1 MTHPNLAWKHK
12 GKQKTSYMTING
24 RLEFRRTVFW
34 NAQLGTAVPL
44 DILLGVTTGKFSPGV
59 REMCCRE
66 SLNCAFT
73 PAGKNLKRTAQLAI
87 SSFAIRTIVESQGRH
102 VLFQQAGGQ
111 VRPDFT
117 ADDCADKTVITGA
130 DGVMVPLVTEGQ
142 KHKRRETEKRKRGEQ
157 GRKST
162 ARHGRPRRGSDG
174 PYKEFKVVAFYSKD
188 KKHQYAI
195 GTSGNHKKLGRL
207 MRREAARIK
216 LTQAEVK
223 YSIADGAGWILK
235 QYNQQLPMLDENIV
249 DYYHLQEHVTE
260 TSQKLFGEG
269 TAESVAWREKIMG
282 VVWKQ
287 GSLVMLDRLGEL
299 LKALRSPAKRQ
310 ALKALRKYVGSRV
323 AMTDYPSFR
332 AEGYD
337 CGSGPTESV
346 CGRLTQRLKGSG
358 MRWDI
363 SNAEG
368 MMALASIYYS
378 GQWDTYWKQLR
389 KAS

>member
-1 MTHPNLAWKHK
+1 MAWKHK
-12 GKQKTSYMTING
+12 GRQKTSYMTING
-24 RLEFRRTVFW
+24 RLEFCRTVFW
-34 NAQLGTAVPL
+34 SVQFGTAVPL
-44 DILLGVTTGKFSPGV
+44 DILLGITTSKFSPGV

-66 SLNCAFT
+66 SLNCAFV
-73 PAGKNLKRTAQLAI
+73 PAGKNLKRTAQLDI
-87 SSFAIRTIVESQGRH
+87 SSFAIRTLVESQGRC
-102 VLFQQAGGQ
+102 VLSQQATGQ

-117 ADDCADKTVITGA
+117 ADDCVDKTVIAGV

-142 KHKRRETEKRKRGEQ
+142 KGKRRETEKRKRREQ

-162 ARHGRPRRGSDG
+162 ARQGRPRRGSDG

-195 GTSGNHKKLGRL
+195 GTSGNHEKLGRL

-216 LTQAEVK
+216 LTRAEVK
-223 YSIADGAGWILK
+223 YSVTDGATWIL
-235 QYNQQLPMLDENIV
+235 NQCNLQLPMLDDNLL
-249 DYYHLQEHVTE
+249 DYYHMQDYVTE
-260 TSQKLFGEG
+260 TSHKLFGEG
-269 TAESVAWREKIMG
+269 TAAAVAWREKIVG
-282 VVWKQ
+282 VVWNQ

-299 LKALRSPAKRQ
+299 LKRLRSPAKRE
-310 ALKALRKYVGSRV
+310 ALKALRKYIGSRV
-323 AMTDYPSFR
+323 DMTDYPTFR
-332 AEGYD
+332 KLGYD

-358 MRWDI
+358 MRWEK

-378 GQWDTYWKQLR
+378 GQWDGYWKQLR

>member
-1 MTHPNLAWKHK
+1 
-12 GKQKTSYMTING
+12 MTING
-24 RLEFRRTVFW
+24 RLEFGRTVFW
-34 NAQLGTAVPL
+34 NSQLGTAVPL
-44 DILLGVTTGKFSPGV
+44 DILLGITTGKFSPGV

-87 SSFAIRTIVESQGRH
+87 SSFAIRTIVESQGRY
-102 VLFQQAGGQ
+102 VLSQQASGQ

-117 ADDCADKTVITGA
+117 ADDCADRTVVTGA
-130 DGVMVPLVTEGQ
+130 DGVMVPLVTEEQ
-142 KHKRRETEKRKRGEQ
+142 KRKRRETEKRKRSEH

-162 ARHGRPRRGSDG
+162 ARQGRPRRGSDG
-174 PYKEFKVVAFYSKD
+174 SYKEFKVVAFYSKD

-195 GTSGNHKKLGRL
+195 GASGNHKKLGRL

-216 LTQAEVK
+216 LTRAEVK
-223 YSIADGAGWILK
+223 YSVADGAGWILK
-235 QYNQQLPMLDENIV
+235 QYNQQLPMLDENIL

-260 TSQKLFGEG
+260 TSHKLFGEG
-269 TAESVAWREKIMG
+269 TAESVAWREKTTG
-282 VVWKQ
+282 VVWNQ

-299 LKALRSPAKRQ
+299 LKTLRSPTKRQ
-310 ALKALRKYVGSRV
+310 ALKDLRKYVGSRV
-323 AMTDYPSFR
+323 DMTDYPSFR
-332 AEGYD
+332 AKGYD

-358 MRWDI
+358 MRWDK

-378 GQWDTYWKQLR
+378 GQWDKYWKQLR